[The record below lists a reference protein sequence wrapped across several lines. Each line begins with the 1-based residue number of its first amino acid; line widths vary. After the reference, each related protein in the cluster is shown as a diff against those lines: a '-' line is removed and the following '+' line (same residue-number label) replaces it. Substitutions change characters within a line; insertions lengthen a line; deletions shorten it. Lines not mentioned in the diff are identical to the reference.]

1 MQLRSARRPVG
12 IGLRHPHI
20 AEVLARRPAD
30 LWYEVHAENFMY
42 NEEALTA
49 LLRIRENADIALHG
63 VALSLGSA
71 EPLNHAHLERLARLT
86 RVLDPIFVSEHL
98 AWCSIDGRYLN
109 DLLPLPYTDESLGVV
124 CEHVSEA
131 QDVLQ
136 RALLVENPARYL
148 AFRHSAIPEDEF
160 LRELSARTGCGLLC
174 DVNNVHV
181 SAFNLGFDAV
191 SYLHSLPA
199 HAVREIHLAGHALVN
214 IDGRELLIDD
224 HGSRV
229 KSQVWCLYAEAVQ
242 RFGNVPTLI
251 EWDNDLPDL
260 DVLLSEADKARTCQ
274 TEISPERQDGKR
286 TSKIVPSPI

>member
-1 MQLRSARRPVG
+1 MQLRSARRPLASACAIPTSPRSWRAG
-12 IGLRHPHI
+12 RLIYGTRFMPRTSCTTRKRLPHCCVSVRTRI
-20 AEVLARRPAD
+20 SRFTVYRSVVRSRSTTLISSVFGGGRSAS
-30 LWYEVHAENFMY
+30 W
-42 NEEALTA
+42 T
-49 LLRIRENADIALHG
+49 RIRL
-63 VALSLGSA
+63 
-71 EPLNHAHLERLARLT
+71 
-86 RVLDPIFVSEHL
+86 EHL

-229 KSQVWCLYAEAVQ
+229 KSQVGCLYAEAVQ

-251 EWDNDLPDL
+251 EWDNGLPDL